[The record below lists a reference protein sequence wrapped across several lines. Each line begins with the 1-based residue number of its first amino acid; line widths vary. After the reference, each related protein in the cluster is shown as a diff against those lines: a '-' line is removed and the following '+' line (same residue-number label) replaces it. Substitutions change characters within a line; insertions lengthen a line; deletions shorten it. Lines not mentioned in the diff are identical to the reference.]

1 MTEDGGR
8 ILSSSVF
15 RPPSLVVDVSMK
27 ALSIR
32 QPWAD
37 LIVQGKKTLELRS
50 WAVGYRGPLAIH
62 ASQTVDREACQ
73 AHGINPDQVSTGAII
88 GVVDLVS
95 IIVLDDE
102 AFASRRNEHLVAD
115 PLEGTPERFK
125 TTPLYGWQIANP
137 RTLSQPRPVRGRMGL
152 FSVPD
157 EMTKDERP
165 KTNVE
170 QNVGPVSSKV
180 EFRQPAS
187 LPIESEPVP
196 PVVEPTWDP
205 KRPFELRVIA
215 EASRK
220 NQATAYQLALY
231 QRLVEPPNAQRTMYR
246 QSPPDMVRVVQVGG
260 SVLKAIADHVLDALR
275 RSGYKATDL
284 SVARREPFLLSE
296 ESGVRLGLLFLA
308 VKPIAKMERVEA
320 ISHGLRSMTSEE
332 AYYWYSKCTVGPT
345 AERAQK
351 ALRVLL
357 SDE

>member
-1 MTEDGGR
+1 
-8 ILSSSVF
+8 
-15 RPPSLVVDVSMK
+15 MK

-37 LIVQGKKTLELRS
+37 FIIHGKKTLELRS
-50 WAVGYRGPLAIH
+50 WTVNYHGPLAIH

-73 AHGINPDQVSTGAII
+73 AHSINADTVTTGAII

-95 IIVLDDE
+95 IVELDNG
-102 AFASRRNEHLVAD
+102 AFESRRTEHLA
-115 PLEGTPERFK
+115 PERFN
-125 TTPLYGWQIANP
+125 TTPLYGWQLANP
-137 RTLSQPRPVRGRMGL
+137 RQLPQPCPVRGRMGL

-157 EMTKDERP
+157 ACLESRD
-165 KTNVE
+165 
-170 QNVGPVSSKV
+170 
-180 EFRQPAS
+180 S
-187 LPIESEPVP
+187 LPSPEPEPVP
-196 PVVEPTWDP
+196 PTLEPNWDP
-205 KRPFELRVIA
+205 ERPFELRVIA
-215 EASRK
+215 DASWK
-220 NQATAYQLALY
+220 SQTTAYNLALY

-260 SVLKAIADHVLDALR
+260 SVLKAVADHVLDALR
-275 RSGYKATDL
+275 RSGYKATEL
-284 SVARREPFLLSE
+284 SASRREPFLLAE
-296 ESGVRLGLLFLA
+296 ESGVRLGLLFLT

-320 ISHGLRSMTSEE
+320 ISHGLRAMTSEE